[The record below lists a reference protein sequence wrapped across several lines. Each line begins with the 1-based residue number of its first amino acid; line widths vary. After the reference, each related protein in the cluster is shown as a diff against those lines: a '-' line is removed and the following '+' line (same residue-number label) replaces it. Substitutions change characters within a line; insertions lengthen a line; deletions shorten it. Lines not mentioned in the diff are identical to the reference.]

1 MLMVAEVRREET
13 LMVARVGDEIVVDG
27 RHLDDLP
34 RTGEVLEVLSSGDVV
49 HYRIR
54 WDDGTDC
61 IFFPGPDA
69 HFVHP
74 GARSPRR

>member
-1 MLMVAEVRREET
+1 MDVKP
-13 LMVARVGDEIVVDG
+13 GDEIVVDG

-34 RTGEVLEVLSSGDVV
+34 RKGEVLEVLTNGEVV

-61 IFFPGPDA
+61 IFFPASDA
-69 HFVHP
+69 HFVHT
-74 GARSPRR
+74 GKSSTKSH